1 MFIDEMT
8 LTIENTDK
16 TYHKR
21 NKTLT
26 IENTDKT
33 YHKRNKGSK
42 KHSPVKVFQ

>member
-21 NKTLT
+21 NKA
-26 IENTDKT
+26 
-33 YHKRNKGSK
+33 RK